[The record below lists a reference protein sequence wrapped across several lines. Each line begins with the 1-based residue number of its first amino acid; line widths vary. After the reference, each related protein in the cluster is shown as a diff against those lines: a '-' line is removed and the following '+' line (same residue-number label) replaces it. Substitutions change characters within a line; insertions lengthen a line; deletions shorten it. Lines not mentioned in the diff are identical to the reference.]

1 MAKYLSGR
9 VKRVPQSQLTDD
21 RYQSLALNQTEPNL
35 GDPSLFTQNLPI
47 GVQQQVVS
55 VIGYPGQ
62 RYWIPV
68 SGSSPIG
75 GISVYDENII
85 VPTNA
90 GVWVVLLKLILLV
103 LL

>member
-47 GVQQQVVS
+47 GV
-55 VIGYPGQ
+55 
-62 RYWIPV
+62 
-68 SGSSPIG
+68 
-75 GISVYDENII
+75 
-85 VPTNA
+85 
-90 GVWVVLLKLILLV
+90 L
-103 LL
+103 